1 MLYVSD
7 IICSNMLVKQN
18 SLETALAI
26 NEYSNCPG
34 ICLHVVF
41 SINMFTSNITEG
53 FEYKVI
59 LTLSVEM
66 NNPNMLLV
74 FTVYLL
80 KITLQSRHGNFFLR
94 MFTFPVSKCTGMV
107 FTKT

>member
-1 MLYVSD
+1 MLYGD

-18 SLETALAI
+18 SLATALAI

-41 SINMFTSNITEG
+41 SIDMFTSNITEG
-53 FEYKVI
+53 YAYKMM
-59 LTLSVEM
+59 LTISVEM

-74 FTVYLL
+74 LL
-80 KITLQSRHGNFFLR
+80 CIY
-94 MFTFPVSKCTGMV
+94 
-107 FTKT
+107 